1 MPFIEAPTTFY
12 LGRRYSP
19 ETKKLTD
26 DVVYYDSRDLTT
38 HAVVMGMTGS
48 GKTGLCINLL
58 EEATLDNIPSII
70 IDPKG
75 DITNLLLDFPDLR
88 AEDFQPW
95 VNLDDA
101 QRAGMD
107 VAQYA
112 ADIAHKWQQGLASWG
127 IVPDRM
133 RWLKLAARYSI
144 YTPGSDAGLPVSIL
158 ASLRAPREGWDAN
171 AEANRE
177 KINGMVTALLAL
189 VGRDV
194 QPMQDKEHVLVAN
207 IFEYAWQRGQDL
219 TLQDI
224 ILQVQ
229 KPPFDKLGVFPI
241 NDYITEKQRQ
251 KLALDL
257 NNIVAAPSFQSWLN
271 GDPMDIH
278 SLLYQ
283 PDGRPRV
290 SIFYIAHL
298 SESER
303 QFITTLLLENI
314 LGWMRTLS
322 GTTSLRALLY
332 IDEMFGY
339 FPPYPRNPPTK
350 EPLLRLLK
358 QARAFGLGMIL
369 ATQNPGD
376 LDYKGLSN
384 AGTWFIGRLQSEN
397 DKQRVMAG
405 LESLASVSSEM
416 NLRDVGRLISDIP
429 PRVFLMHNVHD
440 QSGPTMVHT
449 RWAMSYLRGPL
460 TRQQVQTLM
469 AGQKAQMG
477 LGARPQQQAP
487 AQQTAP
493 PPAAP
498 VMPASTGPGYAS
510 QMAAQQVAQQQA
522 AVVPYTPAPPVSYP
536 NEQPAYAEPPSLPE
550 FPAGQAIQPYEG
562 QTVAMQAVNPAEY
575 TSASQPRGQTTTT
588 LGLPLPNGFSER
600 QPPVPSSVAQYFL
613 PNSISS
619 DQAIGEWER
628 KTNFAISGYGGVAL
642 AYRPFLLAQ
651 VSVRYQDRKTQLY
664 TTRQYAYLVSNIE
677 QAGIIHWNEAETQP
691 LDSRRVSGEPFAQA
705 FFGDLPPGL
714 TDSRRMT
721 ALRREI
727 LDVVYSTKGL
737 QIPFNSTLGVY
748 GNPDGDFA
756 TFRSQLQQTARERRD
771 AEMDTL
777 TAKYQKLI
785 DRLDEQKQRK
795 LQRRE
800 SEKRELGKLKREQL
814 FTNVEAGLGL
824 LRGQTSFTL
833 SRMSR
838 AAVYKERSQG
848 QLELHEFDVQQIEE
862 EELKLREEFEAAVR
876 AVNERWAKV
885 ATNIEQH
892 QITPYKKDINLDLF
906 GIGWMPYWYAW
917 VNNQPLMLPAL
928 V

>member
-12 LGRRYSP
+12 LGRRYDP
-19 ETKKLTD
+19 ETRRLAE

-38 HAVVMGMTGS
+38 HAVVVGMTGS

-58 EEATLDNIPSII
+58 EEAILDNIPSII
-70 IDPKG
+70 VDPKG
-75 DITNLLLDFPDLR
+75 DITNLMLNFPDLR
-88 AEDFQPW
+88 PEDFQPW
-95 VNLDDA
+95 VNVDDA

-107 VAQYA
+107 VPQYA
-112 ADIAHKWQQGLASWG
+112 ADVAHRWKEGLSSWG

-133 RWLKLAARYSI
+133 RWLKAAARYSI

-158 ASLRAPREGWDAN
+158 ASLRAPVGGWESN
-171 AEANRE
+171 VEANRE
-177 KINGMVTALLAL
+177 KINGIVTALLAL

-229 KPPFDKLGVFPI
+229 KPPFDKLGVFPL
-241 NDYITEKQRQ
+241 NDYISERQRQ

-271 GDPMDIH
+271 GDPMDVH

-303 QFITTLLLENI
+303 QFIITLLLENV
-314 LGWMRTLS
+314 LAWMRTLS

-358 QARAFGLGMIL
+358 QARAFGLGLIL

-384 AGTWFIGRLQSEN
+384 AGTWMIGRLQSEN
-397 DKQRVMAG
+397 DKQRMATG
-405 LESLASVSSEM
+405 LESLASVNNEM
-416 NLRDVGRLISDIP
+416 NVRDVGRLIADIP

-440 QSGPTMVHT
+440 QDGPIMVHT

-469 AGQKAQMG
+469 ADQKA
-477 LGARPQQQAP
+477 ARGIVAPQ
-487 AQQTAP
+487 
-493 PPAAP
+493 PAA
-498 VMPASTGPGYAS
+498 VPASTGPGYAS
-510 QMAAQQVAQQQA
+510 QIAA
-522 AVVPYTPAPPVSYP
+522 
-536 NEQPAYAEPPSLPE
+536 QPAYNPPPSVLPEAFNAPPSLPE
-550 FPAGQAIQPYEG
+550 FSAAPAAPAAPVPASALENTVPLNRSPQP
-562 QTVAMQAVNPAEY
+562 AASP
-575 TSASQPRGQTTTT
+575 TSA
-588 LGLPLPNGFSER
+588 LGLPAPGGYSER
-600 QPPVPSSVAQYFL
+600 QPPVTASVAQYFI
-613 PNSISS
+613 PAVIPS
-619 DQAIGEWER
+619 DQAIAAWER
-628 KTNFAISGYGGVAL
+628 KTNIAATGFGGVAL
-642 AYRPFLLAQ
+642 AYQPFLLAQ
-651 VSVRYQDRKTQLY
+651 VSVRYQDRKTQVY
-664 TTRQYAYLVSNIE
+664 TTRQYAYMVSNVD
-677 QAGIIHWNEAETQP
+677 QAGIVRWEDAETRP
-691 LDSRRVSGEPFAQA
+691 LDPRQLSGEPFAAA

-714 TDSRRMT
+714 SDARRLT
-721 ALRREI
+721 SLRREI
-727 LDVVYSTKGL
+727 IDVVYTTKPL
-737 QIPFNSTLGVY
+737 QIPFSPTLSVY
-748 GNPDGDFA
+748 GNPDSDFA
-756 TFRSQLQQTARERRD
+756 SFRSQLQQTAREKRD

-777 TAKYQKLI
+777 TAKYEKLI
-785 DRLDEQKQRK
+785 DRIEEQKQRK
-795 LQRRE
+795 MQKRE
-800 SEKRELGKLKREQL
+800 SERRELSKLKREQL
-814 FTNVEAGLGL
+814 FTNVEAGLSL
-824 LRGQTSFTL
+824 LRGRTAFTL

-848 QLELHEFDVQQIEE
+848 QLELHELDLQQLEE
-862 EELKLREEFEAAVR
+862 DEQRVRLEFEGVAR
-876 AVNERWAKV
+876 ELNERWARA
-885 ATNIEQH
+885 ATDIQ
-892 QITPYKKDINLDLF
+892 QYQVTPFKKDINLDLF
-906 GIGWMPYWYAW
+906 GIGWLPFWYAW

-928 V
+928 S